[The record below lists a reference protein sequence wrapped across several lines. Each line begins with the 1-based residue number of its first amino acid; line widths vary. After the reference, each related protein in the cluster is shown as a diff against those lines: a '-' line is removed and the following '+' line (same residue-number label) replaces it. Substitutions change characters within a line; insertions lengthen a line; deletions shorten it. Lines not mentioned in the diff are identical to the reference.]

1 VVFYQC
7 SYFIIQKYAKKNAEN
22 IHKSQVVKT
31 KLVAKVVMRET
42 EIKALKQIVDEKRAE
57 NKKVNDQLLE
67 SGEEVRALRAE
78 VDQHQANEELH
89 KESTKFLNEE
99 LGWKTNE
106 VEELTRILTK
116 IQLDV

>member
-1 VVFYQC
+1 M
-7 SYFIIQKYAKKNAEN
+7 
-22 IHKSQVVKT
+22 VKT

-89 KESTKFLNEE
+89 KESTKLLGEE
-99 LGWKTNE
+99 LEWKTDE
-106 VEELTRILTK
+106 VTELTRIMTK
-116 IQLDV
+116 MQLDV